1 LEPGTLNLKSEQNNI
16 QNELKEKKAGRNF
29 FNSIAMFLN
38 HIVAIGL
45 IISYFAPY
53 VSPENFWFLAFF
65 GLAYPIFVLLNI
77 LFVIYWGGQ
86 LKKRM
91 FYSLIIIL
99 SGWVHISE
107 YAQISFNDTPA
118 KSKKII
124 KVMSYNV
131 RLFDLY
137 NWSNKI
143 GTRNKMLELISDESP
158 DIMCLQEF
166 STSDSSLLSNNLDT
180 LKKIQKAKNTHIEY
194 TSTIRKKNHYGVAI
208 FSTFPIVGNGK
219 IVFDINSNNICIFSD
234 LKINKDTVRIYNIH
248 LQSIHLGYDDYKFVD
263 DIMHNKETA
272 ELEKSKNILK
282 RLKRAFIK
290 RSIQTEIVADH
301 IAKSPYPVI
310 VCGDFND
317 PPASY
322 TYHTISK
329 NLSDAFIESGN
340 GFGRSY
346 VGKFPSFR
354 IDYILHSKQFK
365 AYGFRTIREE
375 LSDHFPLCCY
385 LERQ

>member
-1 LEPGTLNLKSEQNNI
+1 MKSAEQNSAHTG
-16 QNELKEKKAGRNF
+16 EKKKKGKLNF
-29 FNSIAMFLN
+29 FNSFAMFCN
-38 HIVAIGL
+38 HIAAIGL
-45 IISYFAPY
+45 LISYFAPH

-65 GLAYPIFVLLNI
+65 GLAYPVFVILNI

-91 FYSLIIIL
+91 FYSFIIL
-99 SGWVHISE
+99 LCGWLHILE
-107 YAQISFNDTPA
+107 YAQVSFNNTPA

-137 NWSNKI
+137 NWSNKM
-143 GTRNKMLELISDESP
+143 GTRNKMLELINDENP

-166 STSDSSLLSNNLDT
+166 STSDSSGQFNNLDT
-180 LKKIQKAKNTHIEY
+180 LKKIQKAINTHIEY
-194 TSTIRKKNHYGVAI
+194 TSTFRKKNHYGVAI
-208 FSTFPIVGNGK
+208 FSSFPIVGNGK
-219 IVFDINSNNICIFSD
+219 IIFNSNSNNICIFSD
-234 LKINKDTVRIYNIH
+234 LIIHKDTVRVYNIH

-263 DIMHNKETA
+263 DIMHNKETE

-282 RLKRAFIK
+282 RIKRAFIK
-290 RSIQTEIVADH
+290 RSIQTELVAEH
-301 IAKSPYPVI
+301 ISKSPYPVI

-329 NLSDAFIESGN
+329 NLKDAFVESGN

-354 IDYILHSKQFK
+354 IDYILHGNQYK
-365 AYGFRTIREE
+365 AYDFRTIREE
-375 LSDHFPLCCY
+375 LSDHFPVCCY
-385 LERQ
+385 LEKQ